1 MEILISR
8 KDVIWSYLSQF
19 FSVASGIVTLP
30 LILSLLTA
38 EEIGLNY
45 LMLTVGSLVMLFDF
59 GFTPQFSRNVSY
71 IFSGAKEIQKEG
83 LIEIK
88 SNFQINYHLL
98 ATMIAT
104 AKAVFRRLA
113 FFVLLMMT
121 TFGSYYIYQVTD
133 GFASVKNSFWIWN
146 LYTISIFLTIFYSY
160 YTALLIGSGQIMES
174 RKANVYSKISYII
187 ITFSLLYAGVGL
199 IGVVLANIIAPLI
212 YRLLCYRYFFNKK
225 LKSQISFH
233 KITNEEKKDL
243 FQKTWYNSKKLGLVF
258 LGSYAINRFSMFLAG
273 LYMSLEEIASYGL
286 MIQLANLI
294 LTISSTLVTIY
305 QPRFS
310 ALRVQGKINSLI
322 KEFAQAMNIYYVLFI
337 IGSLSLCVLGPFIL
351 KTIGSST
358 ELPNLPILAFFLVIL
373 FLEGN
378 HANFASFIV
387 TGNNIPFVNS
397 ALISGFGIAFFSYIS
412 LEFTTY
418 GLLGLVIIQGL
429 IQVLYS
435 NWKWPYVVCKEF
447 NINFLNFL
455 KMGFLATIRLAKQ

>member
-310 ALRVQGKINSLI
+310 ALRVQGKINS
-322 KEFAQAMNIYYVLFI
+322 
-337 IGSLSLCVLGPFIL
+337 S
-351 KTIGSST
+351 
-358 ELPNLPILAFFLVIL
+358 
-373 FLEGN
+373 
-378 HANFASFIV
+378 H
-387 TGNNIPFVNS
+387 
-397 ALISGFGIAFFSYIS
+397 
-412 LEFTTY
+412 
-418 GLLGLVIIQGL
+418 
-429 IQVLYS
+429 
-435 NWKWPYVVCKEF
+435 
-447 NINFLNFL
+447 
-455 KMGFLATIRLAKQ
+455 